1 MYSSILVPLD
11 GSGFSEQILPYVRLL
26 AGASRSA
33 VELLHIRDG
42 AARPP
47 FTLGTQPIDAYLK
60 EVAAKY
66 VTGGD
71 VRITIL
77 EGDPAEAIISR
88 AKANRDCA
96 VAMTTHG
103 LSGLRRW
110 LLGSIA
116 RKVAQGAENPLLLI
130 RPQESGAAAEVKL
143 KTVIVPL
150 DGSTL
155 AESVLPHVISL
166 ARALAL
172 EVNLVR
178 VYALPASAYV
188 VAEGVAG
195 AGPAPFREAAE
206 KESGAYLDGKVAEL
220 RAAGIGRVLAT
231 TLEGEPAGEIIDL
244 ARKTPANL
252 IAISTHGRSG
262 IGRWLLGSVA
272 ERVLQHS
279 GDPVLLIRPVE

>member
-11 GSGFSEQILPYVRLL
+11 GSGFSGQILPYVRLL
-26 AGASRSA
+26 AGASRCA

-47 FTLGTQPIDAYLK
+47 FTLGAQPIDAYLK

-66 VTGGD
+66 LTGD

-116 RKVAQGAENPLLLI
+116 HKVAQGAENPLLLI
-130 RPQESGAAAEVKL
+130 RPQESEEAAEVKL

-150 DGSTL
+150 DGSSL

-166 ARALAL
+166 ARPLAL
-172 EVNLVR
+172 EVNLIR

-220 RAAGIGRVLAT
+220 RATGIGRVLAT

-279 GDPVLLIRPVE
+279 GDPVLLIRAAE